1 MCRRTVA
8 RAELAGYFRAAPF
21 CILVEAR
28 AVEARASARS
38 HPDSFFLPTLRL
50 PPAVLACRS
59 VASCDSA
66 WRARRRPSAT
76 QQTWNWV
83 AFCDPAT
90 QWPGN
95 SATRRP
101 SWPGEWW
108 PCSIMNSK
116 CRLICRC
123 QQSKKNTRK
132 AFDNDFCCSSSAGLL
147 LSAVRAKDIDR
158 QVRPPRALPQR
169 RQRSAANRAVTS
181 LSNLNRFSKFFH
193 WLIL

>member
-50 PPAVLACRS
+50 RPAVLECRS

-83 AFCDPAT
+83 IIISLQSYFYYWYSVTHSLFHSRLKSFLFCKSSLPQPFLFLLQD
-90 QWPGN
+90 
-95 SATRRP
+95 S
-101 SWPGEWW
+101 
-108 PCSIMNSK
+108 
-116 CRLICRC
+116 LY
-123 QQSKKNTRK
+123 
-132 AFDNDFCCSSSAGLL
+132 DFPDYLLLL
-147 LSAVRAKDIDR
+147 LSISVF
-158 QVRPPRALPQR
+158 L
-169 RQRSAANRAVTS
+169 
-181 LSNLNRFSKFFH
+181 LFSFFSVFT
-193 WLIL
+193 LF